1 MSQAEN
7 RAMKSV
13 IHNAV
18 SLFEQGL
25 EACHL
30 SPASSSH
37 QAIVPGY
44 SYPLTEDRQEPLQAS
59 YDRSQVGLFY
69 ADIVEYSRLTEQ
81 GEEGMQH
88 RLAESMNIMQA
99 HITVNNGRILHL
111 AGNAVLAEFKDA
123 DSALHCAVNV
133 QLSSRQ
139 RNANFHQNEQVLLR
153 IGVSIGDVITDQDD
167 FYKNAAN
174 LAARLEKLAS
184 SGGIFVAESIRH
196 GLEDHPSFNF
206 VATGKQYVKNISEPV
221 QAFWIEF
228 DVEQVENSNHTS
240 AVRVSA
246 VTS

>member
-1 MSQAEN
+1 
-7 RAMKSV
+7 MKSV
-13 IHNAV
+13 INSAV

-30 SPASSSH
+30 SPGNSSH
-37 QAIVPGY
+37 EAIVPGY
-44 SYPLTEDRQEPLQAS
+44 SYPLAEDRQESMQAS
-59 YDRSQVGLFY
+59 YDRPQVGVFY
-69 ADIVEYSRLTEQ
+69 ADIVEFSRLTEQ
-81 GEEGMQH
+81 REEVMQH

-139 RNANFHQNEQVLLR
+139 RNANFHDNEKVLLR
-153 IGVSIGDVITDQDD
+153 IGVSIGNAITDQDD
-167 FYKNAAN
+167 VYENAAN

-196 GLEDHPSFNF
+196 GLEDHPSFKF
-206 VATGKQYVKNISEPV
+206 VATGKQYVKNVSEPV

-246 VTS
+246 VAS